1 MQQMKASSCPC
12 ILTCTLL
19 LQQLQFALLCML
31 VLQLLSNGAFCAAGA
46 QNDLERVT
54 KMAYAQVGIYG
65 MNKKVGLLS
74 FPQDDN
80 RFDKPYS
87 NETARL
93 IDDEA
98 RGLLD
103 AAYARTVAIVSERRD
118 LVQALA
124 DELLSKEVCAHC
136 VCSTVQLEQIKA
148 VDCPLT
154 LRSSG

>member
-1 MQQMKASSCPC
+1 MSC
-12 ILTCTLL
+12 I
-19 LQQLQFALLCML
+19 
-31 VLQLLSNGAFCAAGA
+31 VSAAGA

-103 AAYARTVAIVSERRD
+103 AAYERTVSLVSEKRD

-124 DELLSKEVCAHC
+124 DELLDKEVGTLPVESVGSPL
-136 VCSTVQLEQIKA
+136 VCNWLCGFCS
-148 VDCPLT
+148 
-154 LRSSG
+154 